1 MKCSLHLSSCQLS
14 LCAFFEGE
22 REREFESRVETDAA
36 ENGATVKFRKPGKS
50 LSIIQEQLHKIRCT
64 SRGCPTVELKFLW
77 MCWFWGWGPFP
88 VHAVYIWLHWLLM
101 QVQCKTHSVRECNGV
116 VCLLFARLQCVG
128 CLWTLHIMF
137 PDSWLPGNISI
148 SGGREIQIS
157 VVRIILV
164 LFRVNS
170 LDYNISKQA
179 VGGGKEFTN
188 ISIHHRDNKYAC
200 CLANTFKTK
209 ILAVS
214 AVEFVLKFAGS
225 ATTVD
230 WWTEIVFF
238 ITCIWTI
245 TENIIGGGFSEELQQ
260 ICLLWAY

>member
-1 MKCSLHLSSCQLS
+1 M
-14 LCAFFEGE
+14 
-22 REREFESRVETDAA
+22 
-36 ENGATVKFRKPGKS
+36 
-50 LSIIQEQLHKIRCT
+50 
-64 SRGCPTVELKFLW
+64 
-77 MCWFWGWGPFP
+77 
-88 VHAVYIWLHWLLM
+88 
-101 QVQCKTHSVRECNGV
+101 HSVRECNGV

-137 PDSWLPGNISI
+137 PDSWHLGNITI
-148 SGGREIQIS
+148 SGGREIQTS

-179 VGGGKEFTN
+179 VGGGKEFTS
-188 ISIHHRDNKYAC
+188 ISIHHRDNKHAC

-214 AVEFVLKFAGS
+214 AVEFVLKFVGS

-230 WWTEIVFF
+230 WWTKMVFF
-238 ITCIWTI
+238 ITCIWSI
-245 TENIIGGGFSEELQQ
+245 TENIIGGGGVSEELQQ